1 MHTAATASTTA
12 PRGDVVVH
20 GIGDLAAH
28 LVDLAEHMNTTG
40 QAVSESFAPLREAA
54 EMMTAHAHRIAA
66 AGRTDRLASLTLDA
80 RRIAR
85 GRSDLAVRIAH
96 LITDLRTQGRHYEA
110 DLVAAAVR
118 GDDAA
123 CRDIGDLLRE
133 GNPLA
138 LVVLAIVSDL
148 DDLADAVSVF
158 VAEVAALISETT
170 SNDLRDISPALSP
183 PRTFLAGSL
192 DRTAPPAAYAERPGV
207 TRYTHEW
214 EAAYV

>member
-1 MHTAATASTTA
+1 MDTAATTSTTA
-12 PRGDVVVH
+12 PRGDVVVR
-20 GIGDLAAH
+20 GIGDLADH
-28 LVDLAEHMNTTG
+28 LVDLAERLNTTG
-40 QAVSESFAPLREAA
+40 QAVSEMFAPLREAA
-54 EMMTAHAHRIAA
+54 EMMADHARRIAA
-66 AGRTDRLASLTLDA
+66 AGRSDRLASLTLDA

-96 LITDLRTQGRHYEA
+96 LITDLRTRGRHYEA
-110 DLVAAAVR
+110 NLVAAAVR

-133 GNPLA
+133 GSPLA

-148 DDLADAVSVF
+148 DDLTDAVSVF
-158 VAEVAALISETT
+158 VAEVAALISESTG
-170 SNDLRDISPALSP
+170 NDLRDISPALSP
-183 PRTFLAGSL
+183 PRILLAGSL
-192 DRTAPPAAYAERPGV
+192 DRTAPPATPAARPGV